1 MDGEATINRV
11 GDTTIKR
18 DGGVTDCGFLG
29 LGARISGMMKE
40 KRLVWEGREQMS
52 TAAGLR
58 WLASNGGFSVVGAVV
73 YLWCQLFC

>member
-29 LGARISGMMKE
+29 LGARISRMMKE
-40 KRLVWEGREQMS
+40 KRLVWEGRERMS
-52 TAAGLR
+52 TAEG
-58 WLASNGGFSVVGAVV
+58 
-73 YLWCQLFC
+73 